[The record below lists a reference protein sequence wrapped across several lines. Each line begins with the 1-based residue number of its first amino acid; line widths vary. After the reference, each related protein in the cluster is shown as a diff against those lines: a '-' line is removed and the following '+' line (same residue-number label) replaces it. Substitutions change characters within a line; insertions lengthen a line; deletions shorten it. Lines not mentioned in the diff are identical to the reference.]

1 VSLAAPPLPGRL
13 ARLADFAFRRRR
25 AVVAAWVVGLVAAF
39 AAAGLAGDW
48 SADYSTPGSE
58 SRAAADL
65 LAERFPQSSPDTVD
79 VVWQAPDG
87 AGSAAVQ
94 ERIDRLAGDAAGLE
108 GIGRAALAADA
119 DVSRDGTIGVLRIP
133 LTELPGAIPAT
144 SGETLIDLAERTSG
158 DGLRVELGGQLI
170 ANAQGG
176 EISSEMVGL
185 AIAALVLLLTF
196 GTVVAAGLPLATALF
211 GLGISSALIGIL
223 AALMDVPD
231 WAPALASML
240 GIGVG
245 IDYALLIVTRYRGAL
260 GAGLAP
266 REAVGEAV
274 TTAGRSVLIAGTTV
288 VISLVGLFLMGL
300 PYLYGAALATIL
312 AVIVVMGASVTLVP
326 ALMAMAGPRIERLR
340 IPGMNR
346 PAGDPDRTPA
356 ARWGRAVQRRPLVAA
371 VAGLLVLLIL
381 ASPFAGLRLGF
392 PDRGNDATDTTTRQA
407 YDLVSQGF
415 GPGANGPLLLAADTA
430 DQGDR
435 DAMAALAGTLRDEPG
450 IAGVTEPVVSRD
462 DGATMLTVTPRTSPQ
477 DPATEDLI
485 THLREDVLPD
495 AGVTVDLGGATA
507 AFMDQSQATADRLP
521 LFIGGVVGLSFLL
534 LLVTFRS
541 IVVSIK
547 AAAMN
552 LLSIGAAY
560 GVVAYLAEGGW
571 AGQLVGIDSE
581 TPVPPFI
588 PVIMFAV
595 LFGLSMDYE
604 VFLLSRVREEYL
616 ARRDTARAV
625 TEGLARTARVI
636 TAAALIMVAVF
647 GAFALSPDVSLKLIG
662 LGLAT
667 AIFVDATVVRMVLVP
682 SVMQLLGDRNWWL
695 PRWLD
700 RLIPEA
706 GLEGRA
712 PAPAPA
718 PAAG

>member
-108 GIGRAALAADA
+108 GIGRAAPAADA

-695 PRWLD
+695 PRWLE

-706 GLEGRA
+706 WLEGRA

>member
-1 VSLAAPPLPGRL
+1 VSPAPPPPPGRL
-13 ARLADFAFRRRR
+13 ARLADLAFRRRR
-25 AVVAAWVVGLVAAF
+25 TVVAIWVVGLIVAF
-39 AAAGLAGDW
+39 AGAGLAGDW

-65 LAERFPQSSPDTVD
+65 IAERFPQTSPDTVD
-79 VVWQAPDG
+79 VVWQARDG
-87 AGSAAVQ
+87 AEAAALQ
-94 ERIDRLAGDAAGLE
+94 ERIDRLAADAAGLE
-108 GIGRAALAADA
+108 GIGRAAPAADA
-119 DVSRDGTIGVLRIP
+119 DVSADGTIGVMRIP
-133 LTELPGAIPAT
+133 LTELPGSVPAT
-144 SGETLIDLAERTSG
+144 TGETLIDLAEQTNG

-196 GTVVAAGLPLATALF
+196 GTVVAAGLPMATALF
-211 GLGISSALIGIL
+211 GLGISSAMIGGL
-223 AALMDVPD
+223 AAVMDVPD

-266 REAVGEAV
+266 REAVSEAV

-288 VISLVGLFLMGL
+288 VISLLGLFLMGL
-300 PYLYGAALATIL
+300 PYLYGAALATII
-312 AVIVVMGASVTLVP
+312 AVVVVMAASVTLVP
-326 ALMAMAGPRIERLR
+326 ALMAMAGPRIDRLR

-346 PAGDPDRTPA
+346 TAADPDRTTA
-356 ARWGRAVQRRPLVAA
+356 ARWSRAVQRRPLVAA
-371 VAGLLVLLIL
+371 VAGVVVLLVL

-415 GPGANGPLLLAADTA
+415 GPGANGPLLLAAATA
-430 DQGDR
+430 DQAER
-435 DAMAALAGTLRDEPG
+435 DAVTRLAGQLRDDPG
-450 IAGVTEPVVSRD
+450 IAAVAEPVVSE
-462 DGATMLTVTPRTSPQ
+462 DGGAVMLGVTPKTSPQ
-477 DPATEDLI
+477 APATEDLI
-485 THLREDVLPD
+485 THLREDVLPE
-495 AGVTVDLGGATA
+495 AGAEVDVGGATA

-534 LLVTFRS
+534 LLVSFRS

-552 LLSIGAAY
+552 LLSIAAAY

-571 AGQLVGIDSE
+571 AGQLVGIDTE

-667 AIFVDATVVRMVLVP
+667 AILVDATIVRMVLVP
-682 SVMQLLGDRNWWL
+682 AVMQLLGDRNWWL
-695 PRWLD
+695 PGWLD
-700 RLIPEA
+700 RLIPES
-706 GLEGRA
+706 GLEG

-718 PAAG
+718 PAG